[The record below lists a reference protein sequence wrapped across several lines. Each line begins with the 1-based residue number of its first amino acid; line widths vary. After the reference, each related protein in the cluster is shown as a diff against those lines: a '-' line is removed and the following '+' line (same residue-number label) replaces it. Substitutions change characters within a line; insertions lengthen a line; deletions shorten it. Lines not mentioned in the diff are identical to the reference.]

1 MKKLSLFIGP
11 VLFLIAEIVLPGGSA
26 DPATRVEII
35 RNNSAAWDLG
45 HQIIAL
51 AFVFL
56 FFLVFDVYNK
66 VKNGN
71 GWMAGL
77 GAFLSVFALAGDYG
91 IGILQ
96 LLASDLVR
104 SMPAD
109 FGLSA
114 LGVMAASSNLLLLAF
129 LPTLGF
135 LFGFGFLGFAL
146 YRNNRAVLPAALFV
160 LSGLLI
166 SAGGMIQSKIVFIV
180 GALALVGFAYFY
192 SKTE

>member
-1 MKKLSLFIGP
+1 MKKFILFIGP

-26 DPATRVEII
+26 DPATRLEII
-35 RNNSAAWDLG
+35 RNNSAAWELG

-56 FFLVFDVYNK
+56 FFLIFDVYGK
-66 VKNGN
+66 VKDGS
-71 GWMAGL
+71 GWIASV

-96 LLASDLVR
+96 LLSSDFAR
-104 SMPAD
+104 SMPGD

-114 LGVMAASSNLLLLAF
+114 LGVMATSSNLLLFAF

-135 LFGFGFLGFAL
+135 FFGFGLLGFAL
-146 YRNNRAVLPAALFV
+146 YRNHRAVLPAALFV